1 MLQGLIQIA
10 LTLIILVAISPF
22 FGHYMARVYMGQKTI
37 LDPAIKPV
45 EQLIYTAGNIRV
57 FDSMTGWQYARSL
70 FYSNVAMGIFV
81 FLILILQGLLP
92 LNPTSLSV
100 PTWDTALHTTISFL
114 TNTDQQHYSGETTF
128 SYLSQ
133 LTLGF
138 LMFTSSATGLAV
150 GIAFIRG
157 LTGRPLG
164 NFYIDLI
171 QSITRI
177 LLPLSLIIG
186 LVMLI
191 SGVPETLAGPAV
203 ATTLEGSTQ
212 IIARGPV
219 AHFES
224 IKQLGEN
231 GGGFFAINSAHPF
244 ENPNAFTN
252 LLATIAMVSIPAAL
266 IHTYGIFAN
275 NKKQGWLIFW
285 MVFGIY
291 VILIGIAAV
300 GEFQGNPQINN
311 LLGSMQPNLEGK
323 EIRFGWAETVLWAVT
338 TTGTMCGAVNGMHD
352 SLMPPGGFTTL
363 FNLFLQIVWGGQGTG
378 TAYLFIYLILSV
390 FLTGL
395 MVGRTPE
402 FLGRKIEKREIVLAS
417 VVLLIH
423 PIAILIPGAI
433 TLAFSDN
440 LSGISNPGFHG
451 ISQVMYEYASAAA
464 NNGSGFQ
471 GLGNSQPAPTA
482 LWWNLST
489 CFSLLLGRYVPIVA
503 LLLLAD
509 SMTNKQPVP
518 ETTGTL
524 RTDSVLFTTVTAGV
538 IIILGAL
545 TFFPVLAL
553 GPIAEGFEIS
563 RAKLESAPITA
574 PSPSATPSSSGA
586 PSSSAT
592 PSPSAT
598 PSSLGTPS
606 PSATPSSLGTPSP
619 SATPSSLGT
628 PSPSATPSSLA
639 TPSPLGTPSPS
650 ATPTPNS
657 GQ

>member
-1 MLQGLIQIA
+1 MIEGLIQIA
-10 LTLIILVAISPF
+10 LTLIIVVAIAPV
-22 FGHYMARVYMGQKTI
+22 FGNYMARVYMGEATI
-37 LDPAIKPV
+37 LDRAIKPL
-45 EQLIYTAGNIRV
+45 EQLIYQAGNIRSA
-57 FDSMTGWQYARSL
+57 DSMTGWQYARSV
-70 FYSNVAMGIFV
+70 FYSNIAMGIFV
-81 FLILILQGLLP
+81 FLIFMLQGFLP
-92 LNPTSLSV
+92 LNPTGLGT

-128 SYLSQ
+128 TYLSQ

-138 LMFTSSATGLAV
+138 LMFTSAATGLAV

-157 LTGRPLG
+157 LTGRALG

-177 LLPLSLIIG
+177 LLPISLILG
-186 LVMLI
+186 LLLLI
-191 SGVPETLAGPAV
+191 NGVPETLASPAV

-212 IIARGPV
+212 VIARGPV

-231 GGGFFAINSAHPF
+231 GGGFFAINSAHPY
-244 ENPNAFTN
+244 ENPNPFTN
-252 LLATIAMVSIPAAL
+252 LLETIAMVSIPAAL

-285 MVFGIY
+285 MVFSIY
-291 VILIGIAAV
+291 VFLIGIAAV
-300 GEFQGNPQINN
+300 GEFQGNPLINK
-311 LLGSMQPNLEGK
+311 LLGSVQPNLEGK
-323 EIRFGWAETVLWAVT
+323 EIRFGWAQTALWAVT

-352 SLMPPGGFTTL
+352 SLMPPGSFATL

-402 FLGRKIEKREIVLAS
+402 FLGRKIEKPEIVLAS

-423 PIAILIPGAI
+423 PIAVLIPGAI
-433 TLAFSDN
+433 TLAFTDS

-464 NNGSGFQ
+464 NNGSGFE
-471 GLGNSQPAPTA
+471 GLADSQPASTGI
-482 LWWNLST
+482 WWNLST
-489 CFSLLLGRYVPIVA
+489 CFSMLLGRYVPIVA

-524 RTDSVLFTTVTAGV
+524 RTDSVLFTSVTAGV
-538 IIILGAL
+538 ILILGAL

-553 GPIAEGFEIS
+553 GPIAEGYEIS
-563 RAKLESAPITA
+563 SGKFEPAPTTV
-574 PSPSATPSSSGA
+574 PATP
-586 PSSSAT
+586 
-592 PSPSAT
+592 
-598 PSSLGTPS
+598 L
-606 PSATPSSLGTPSP
+606 
-619 SATPSSLGT
+619 
-628 PSPSATPSSLA
+628 
-639 TPSPLGTPSPS
+639 
-650 ATPTPNS
+650 ATPTPPPL
-657 GQ
+657 